1 MLLSQLSQ
9 VELKGMEGKLSQRNL
24 KSFIIAFEEKRP
36 MPDAVQQ
43 ELWPDTSLMRP
54 SPKIVVLLLIG
65 GRKSLGGQGLN
76 APPKKNM
83 KQMKL
88 RHV

>member
-1 MLLSQLSQ
+1 
-9 VELKGMEGKLSQRNL
+9 MEGKLSQRNL
-24 KSFIIAFEEKRP
+24 KSFIIYFEARRP
-36 MPDAVQQ
+36 KPDAVQQ
-43 ELWPDTSLMRP
+43 ELWPYTPLLRP
-54 SPKIVVLLLIG
+54 SPKIVVLLIG

-88 RHV
+88 RHVKTLVYP